1 METYI
6 LGGLFMKQLYLYG
19 IGGAEDGFRVIRYR
33 EIDQSDLSALT
44 LRYEATDMLMH
55 YRSIQRFFVID
66 NRPGL
71 AKLCAQSIKTRD
83 VEKALIFLDILEK
96 QGLEIKI

>member
-1 METYI
+1 
-6 LGGLFMKQLYLYG
+6 MKQLYLYG
-19 IGGAEDGFRVIRYR
+19 IGGPEDEFRVIRYR
-33 EIDQSDLSALT
+33 EIDQTDLSALT

-55 YRSIQRFFVID
+55 YRSIRRFFVID

-71 AKLCAQSIKTRD
+71 ARLCAQSIKTRD

-96 QGLEIKI
+96 QGLEIKV

>member
-1 METYI
+1 ME
-6 LGGLFMKQLYLYG
+6 QLYLYG

-33 EIDQSDLSALT
+33 EIDQVDLSVLT
-44 LRYEATDMLMH
+44 LKYEATDMLMH
-55 YRSIQRFFVID
+55 YRSIRKFFVID
-66 NRPGL
+66 NGPGL
-71 AKLCAQSIKTRD
+71 AKLCAQSIKSGD

>member
-6 LGGLFMKQLYLYG
+6 LGGLFMKQLYLYR

-33 EIDQSDLSALT
+33 EIDQLDLSALT
-44 LRYEATDMLMH
+44 LRYECTDMLMH
-55 YRSIQRFFVID
+55 YKAMRRFFVID
-66 NRPGL
+66 NKPGL

-96 QGLEIKI
+96 QGLEIKV

>member
-1 METYI
+1 MQKI
-6 LGGLFMKQLYLYG
+6 FLYG
-19 IGGAEDGFRVIRYR
+19 IGGAEDGFRVVRYC
-33 EIDQSDLSALT
+33 EIDQADLSALT

-55 YRSIQRFFVID
+55 YQSIRRFFVID

-71 AKLCAQSIKTRD
+71 AKLCAQSIKTRS

-96 QGLEIKI
+96 QGLEVKI

>member
-1 METYI
+1 MQKI
-6 LGGLFMKQLYLYG
+6 FLYG
-19 IGGAEDGFRVIRYR
+19 IGGAEDGFRVIRYC
-33 EIDQSDLSALT
+33 EIDQADLSALT

-55 YRSIQRFFVID
+55 YQSIRRFFVID

-71 AKLCAQSIKTRD
+71 AKLCAQSNKTRS

-96 QGLEIKI
+96 QGLEVKI

>member
-1 METYI
+1 
-6 LGGLFMKQLYLYG
+6 MKQLYLYG
-19 IGGAEDGFRVIRYR
+19 IGGAEDGFRVIRYC
-33 EIDQSDLSALT
+33 EINQADLSALT

-55 YRSIQRFFVID
+55 YKSIRRFFVID

-71 AKLCAQSIKTRD
+71 ARLCVQSIKTRD

-96 QGLEIKI
+96 QGLEVKI

>member
-1 METYI
+1 
-6 LGGLFMKQLYLYG
+6 MKRLYLYG
-19 IGGAEDGFRVIRYR
+19 IGGPEDGFRVIRYC
-33 EIDQSDLSALT
+33 EIDQADLSVLA

-55 YRSIQRFFVID
+55 YKSIRRFFVID

-71 AKLCAQSIKTRD
+71 ARLCAQSIKTRD
-83 VEKALIFLDILEK
+83 VEKALIFLDLLDK

>member
-1 METYI
+1 MR
-6 LGGLFMKQLYLYG
+6 QLYLYG

-33 EIDQSDLSALT
+33 KIDQADLSALT
-44 LRYEATDMLMH
+44 LRYECADMLM
-55 YRSIQRFFVID
+55 YYKSIKRFFVID

-71 AKLCAQSIKTRD
+71 ARLCAQSIKTKD

-96 QGLEIKI
+96 QGLEIKV

>member
-1 METYI
+1 MR
-6 LGGLFMKQLYLYG
+6 QLYLYG

-33 EIDQSDLSALT
+33 EIDQHKAI
-44 LRYEATDMLMH
+44 R
-55 YRSIQRFFVID
+55 RFFVID

-71 AKLCAQSIKTRD
+71 ARLCAQSIKTKD

>member
-1 METYI
+1 MRKIKIWTM
-6 LGGLFMKQLYLYG
+6 LTM
-19 IGGAEDGFRVIRYR
+19 AFR
-33 EIDQSDLSALT
+33 
-44 LRYEATDMLMH
+44 
-55 YRSIQRFFVID
+55 RFFVID

-96 QGLEIKI
+96 QGLEIKV

>member
-1 METYI
+1 MRQ
-6 LGGLFMKQLYLYG
+6 MYLYG

-33 EIDQSDLSALT
+33 EIDQTDLSALT
-44 LRYEATDMLMH
+44 LRYEVTDMLMH
-55 YRSIQRFFVID
+55 YQSIRRFFVID

-71 AKLCAQSIKTRD
+71 AKLCAQSIRTRD

>member
-1 METYI
+1 MR
-6 LGGLFMKQLYLYG
+6 QLYLYG

-33 EIDQSDLSALT
+33 EIDQADLSALT
-44 LRYEATDMLMH
+44 LRYECTDMLMH
-55 YRSIQRFFVID
+55 YKSIKRFFVID

-71 AKLCAQSIKTRD
+71 VRLCAQSIKTKD

-96 QGLEIKI
+96 QGLEIKV